1 MKLKPEQLAEIRERI
16 NACDRAGLT
25 ILNDAPS
32 VSRSGILAYYE
43 SAHADRKELDTYIT
57 ALEAEKADL
66 RGWIQHKPNCEKGK
80 RTDFYMISPCTCGL
94 DELLSKQEQ
103 E

>member
-57 ALEAEKADL
+57 ALEAERVEL
-66 RGWIQHKPNCEKGK
+66 VGYTEHKPRCKKLYRANYSDCICDLEDVL
-80 RTDFYMISPCTCGL
+80 R
-94 DELLSKQEQ
+94 KQEQ
-103 E
+103 ES